1 MPGHLYIVGTSK
13 INNNIKYNFLYFS
26 LNILMPNSVEKRL
39 KRPAVTDVRVVI
51 RSLMGFITG
60 ELQMF

>member
-39 KRPAVTDVRVVI
+39 KRPAVTDVHVVI
-51 RSLMGFITG
+51 
-60 ELQMF
+60 

>member
-26 LNILMPNSVEKRL
+26 LNILMPNSIEKRL
-39 KRPAVTDVRVVI
+39 KRPAVTDVRVI

>member
-26 LNILMPNSVEKRL
+26 LNILMPNNVEKRL

>member
-39 KRPAVTDVRVVI
+39 KRPAVTDVHVVI
-51 RSLMGFITG
+51 QSLMGFITG

>member
-13 INNNIKYNFLYFS
+13 INNNIRYNFLYFS